1 MVQIQKINFSYLKDL
16 KEAVCEYRLFSFY
29 TFAFNKFSATLNFS
43 QPINHLLAV
52 VAILPITHVNPE
64 GCALD
69 ARTLEDELVKLL
81 IHQPTQPLTTYC
93 RGWQYDVCCFTN
105 EVLTLA
111 HTAHRLVER
120 RTTVTRTDDDG
131 TTGILA
137 QGL

>member
-43 QPINHLLAV
+43 QPIKHLLAV

-93 RGWQYDVCCFTN
+93 RGRQYDICRFTH

>member
-1 MVQIQKINFSYLKDL
+1 MRIPPLFYLYVLIKIFPCPPCDPWIKNF
-16 KEAVCEYRLFSFY
+16 CE
-29 TFAFNKFSATLNFS
+29 TLVFR

-52 VAILPITHVNPE
+52 FTILPITHMNPE
-64 GCALD
+64 GGALD

-81 IHQPTQPLTTYC
+81 VHQPTQPLATYC
-93 RGWQYDVCCFTN
+93 RGRQYDVCCLAN
-105 EVLTLA
+105 EVLALA

-120 RTTVTRTDDDG
+120 RATVARTDDDG

>member
-1 MVQIQKINFSYLKDL
+1 MRIPPLFYLYVLIKIFPCPPCDPWIKNFCETLDL
-16 KEAVCEYRLFSFY
+16 R
-29 TFAFNKFSATLNFS
+29 

-52 VAILPITHVNPE
+52 FAILPITHVNPE
-64 GCALD
+64 GGALD

-81 IHQPTQPLTTYC
+81 VRQPTQPLTTYC
-93 RGWQYDVCCFTN
+93 RGRQYDISRLTH

-111 HTAHRLVER
+111 HTAHRLVEC
-120 RTTVTRTDDDG
+120 RTTVARTDDDG

>member
-1 MVQIQKINFSYLKDL
+1 MRIPPLFLFVLSPSTKFPCPPCDPWIKNFCETLDL
-16 KEAVCEYRLFSFY
+16 R
-29 TFAFNKFSATLNFS
+29 

-64 GCALD
+64 CCALD

-93 RGWQYDVCCFTN
+93 RGRQYDICRFTN

>member
-1 MVQIQKINFSYLKDL
+1 MRIPTLFLFVLSPSTKFPCSPCDPWIKNFCETLDL
-16 KEAVCEYRLFSFY
+16 R
-29 TFAFNKFSATLNFS
+29 

-52 VAILPITHVNPE
+52 FAILPITHVNPE
-64 GCALD
+64 GGALD

-120 RTTVTRTDDDG
+120 RTTVTRTDDDR